1 MALTNKQV
9 RGVCNMFANAFVN
22 AKSEEER
29 KKILIDFED
38 AFSRG
43 IVNWKTICGDRI
55 RRLTADAAII
65 EAYDTLSVEHVIS
78 IWLCFLMI

>member
-9 RGVCNMFANAFVN
+9 RGVCNMFANAFVH
-22 AKSEEER
+22 AKSDEER

-43 IVNWKTICGDRI
+43 FRTGKRYVAT
-55 RRLTADAAII
+55 
-65 EAYDTLSVEHVIS
+65 
-78 IWLCFLMI
+78 